1 VTGRV
6 ALRALANQAR
16 NRAIGA
22 LGGRRHAR
30 VVLALAAVLALNGA
44 DTAAVSATASSIER
58 AFDVGNTAIG
68 LLVSLVSIVGAL
80 FTIPSGVLADRVR
93 RVRLLAVSVALWAVA
108 SAVSGLATS
117 YLWMVLA
124 RTALGGVTAVS
135 GPVVAS
141 LTGDYFSPGERGRMY
156 GLIIGGDLA
165 GTGIGFM
172 ISGEIS
178 SVLTWRSAFLWPVLP
193 TLALA
198 WALRRLPEPPRGRT
212 VEADGP
218 ENRPAAET
226 ASDAAKPQRELIL
239 RSNPERWPLR
249 EAVRYVLSIRTNVV
263 IIVASGLGYFYFT
276 GLRSFAIIFST
287 SHYGISKP
295 VASLLVPVLGVVA
308 LAGVYA
314 GGRISDRML
323 RRGYARARVIVPVA
337 CLLALPTVL
346 APGIAARVPAIA
358 FFFLAVG
365 SFLLGAPNA
374 PMDAARLDIMHP
386 LLWGR
391 AEAVR
396 TALRTGLEAAAP
408 LLFGYTSQY
417 VFGARAASGPGGG
430 GQGGSGGGGSGGAIG
445 EAQSTG
451 LEYTFL
457 VFLIPL
463 LAAGLLALIALRT
476 YPRDVATARASVQ
489 RLNESTGQLTS
500 EDHPE

>member
-1 VTGRV
+1 VTGR
-6 ALRALANQAR
+6 AAPRALANQAR
-16 NRAIGA
+16 DRAIGA

-30 VVLALAAVLALNGA
+30 IVLALAAVLALNGA
-44 DTAAVSATASSIER
+44 DTSAVSATASSIER
-58 AFDVGNTAIG
+58 AFNVGNTAIG

-80 FTIPSGVLADRVR
+80 FTIPSGVLTDRVR
-93 RVRLLAVSVALWAVA
+93 RVRLLAASVAVWAVA
-108 SAVSGLATS
+108 SAVSGFATS
-117 YLWMVLA
+117 YLWLVLA
-124 RTALGGVTAVS
+124 RTALGGVAAVS

-165 GTGIGFM
+165 GTGIGFLV
-172 ISGEIS
+172 SGEIS
-178 SVLTWRSAFLWPVLP
+178 SVLTWRSAFWWPVLP

-198 WALRRLPEPPRGRT
+198 WALCRLPEPPRGRT
-212 VEADGP
+212 VQAEGP
-218 ENRPAAET
+218 ANRPAAET
-226 ASDAAKPQRELIL
+226 DTNAAKPQRELML
-239 RSNPERWPLR
+239 RSSPERWPLR
-249 EAVRYVLSIRTNVV
+249 EAVRYVLRIRTNVV
-263 IIVASGLGYFYFT
+263 IVVASGLGYFYFT

-287 SHYGISKP
+287 AHYGISKS
-295 VASLLVPVLGVVA
+295 VASLLVPVLGVAA
-308 LAGVYA
+308 LAGVYT

-323 RRGYARARVIVPVA
+323 RRGHARARVTVPVA
-337 CLLALPTVL
+337 CLLALPVVL
-346 APGIAARVPAIA
+346 APGIAVRAPAIA
-358 FFFLAVG
+358 FLFLAVG
-365 SFLLGAPNA
+365 AFLLGAPNA

-408 LLFGYTSQY
+408 LLFGYASQY
-417 VFGARAASGPGGG
+417 VFGARAVSGG
-430 GQGGSGGGGSGGAIG
+430 GQGGSGGAIS